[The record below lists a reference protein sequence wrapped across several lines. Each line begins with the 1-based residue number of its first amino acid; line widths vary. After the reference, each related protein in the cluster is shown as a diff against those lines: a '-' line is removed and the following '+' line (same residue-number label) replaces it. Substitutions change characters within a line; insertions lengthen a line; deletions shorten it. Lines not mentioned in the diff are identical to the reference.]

1 MQFQSYLPLER
12 GQPAIKN
19 PIVLLQRSW
28 LIMKS
33 SEAKLSRQAKLNL
46 SFIAA
51 CYNLFLI
58 KSKGK
63 LFPIKNTMRKI
74 ILNFTVEW
82 KHIRTLSFSKG
93 RFYNSSHI
101 KWDARWGSQTLLWQ
115 LNKNGPQHYFEIL
128 I

>member
-33 SEAKLSRQAKLNL
+33 SEVKLSRQAKLNL

-63 LFPIKNTMRKI
+63 LFPNQKT
-74 ILNFTVEW
+74 
-82 KHIRTLSFSKG
+82 
-93 RFYNSSHI
+93 
-101 KWDARWGSQTLLWQ
+101 
-115 LNKNGPQHYFEIL
+115 P
-128 I
+128 